1 MRAIG
6 QRAARRGAFAT
17 LQTLVLLAFLMAMIA
32 AAMRHNVAQRKYLRL
47 RQDSAQAFRLAE
59 SGVEEALHRLSARPE
74 GGTAERRLGRGNF
87 RVDWRPAGSDQ
98 DVFEV
103 VSTGWARTGEPGTPR
118 RTVRVKAALTRSSQ
132 AAAWSVR
139 VLSWRT
145 E

>member
-59 SGVEEALHRLSARPE
+59 SGVEEALHRLAARPE